1 MLSVEAA
8 PTVMLQDYAVET
20 LEVGY
25 ETGSD
30 RLLLWLPMTVTHVID
45 ENSPLRNWKD
55 PQSILMDQDATIVAI
70 VSQQGSCWTPQYMPM
85 HCLMGPALLW
95 SSGRL
100 QLTGQCLRGF
110 NGQCLNDQDAAI
122 LAIMSLYCPSAA
134 RQNFCHSDYLATP
147 PWPCD

>member
-1 MLSVEAA
+1 M
-8 PTVMLQDYAVET
+8 ET

-70 VSQQGSCWTPQYMPM
+70 VSQLFMAAAGHPKYMPM
-85 HCLMGPALLW
+85 HCLMGPTLLW

-100 QLTGQCLRGF
+100 QLTGQCLWGF
-110 NGQCLNDQDAAI
+110 NGQCLNDQDA
-122 LAIMSLYCPSAA
+122 P
-134 RQNFCHSDYLATP
+134 F
-147 PWPCD
+147 WPL